1 MTMTPYTLTTEEVAK
16 IFKCS
21 SWKVLAMVKSGDLKP
36 IKAFGRPYR
45 FDLGH
50 IGQVL
55 QESTNSSLKIKR
67 QVLAAKSQAP
77 MQTGGKERLW
87 LD

>member
-1 MTMTPYTLTTEEVAK
+1 MTTPYTLTTEEVSK

-21 SWKVLAMVKSGDLKP
+21 TWKVLAMVKSGNLKP

-50 IGQVL
+50 IAQVL
-55 QESTNSSLKIKR
+55 QEASGRSLTIKK
-67 QVLAAKSQAP
+67 QVLAAKSQSP
-77 MQTGGKERLW
+77 KQTGGTERLW

>member
-1 MTMTPYTLTTEEVAK
+1 MTPYTLTTEEVAK

-21 SWKVLAMVKSGDLKP
+21 TWKVLALVKSGSIKP
-36 IKAFGRPYR
+36 VKALGKPYR
-45 FDLGH
+45 FDLSH

-55 QESTNSSLKIKR
+55 QEGGTNSSLTIKK
-67 QVLAAKSQAP
+67 QVLAAKSQTP
-77 MQTGGKERLW
+77 SKGGRERLW

>member
-1 MTMTPYTLTTEEVAK
+1 MTPYTLTTEEVAK

-21 SWKVLAMVKSGDLKP
+21 NWKILAMVKSGDLKP
-36 IKAFGRPYR
+36 IKAFGKPYR
-45 FDLGH
+45 FDLSH

-55 QESTNSSLKIKR
+55 QSGGTNSSLTIKK

-77 MQTGGKERLW
+77 SKGGRERLW
-87 LD
+87 QD